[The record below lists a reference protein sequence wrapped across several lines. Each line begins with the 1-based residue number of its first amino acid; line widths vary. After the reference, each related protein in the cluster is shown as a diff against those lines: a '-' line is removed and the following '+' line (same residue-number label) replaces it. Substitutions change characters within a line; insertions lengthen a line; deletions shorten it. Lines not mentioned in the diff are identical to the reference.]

1 MKKIINDELILS
13 SFISGL
19 FYALAYPT
27 IITKLISEAGSRI
40 VSFNAI
46 CVSVAGIFIPMMWNK
61 YSDTIYKKYGY
72 LFIVETISYSIIC
85 LAVITAKITVKNYYI
100 LDTILFCIVSKNL
113 ICGNNKLKVL
123 RYKDKEREEY
133 DNNIL
138 LVSDASSLIG
148 FIISFILSIPVN
160 IAFIC
165 MTIGICADNFAY
177 FISWKKSLNIKMKE
191 GNENGIK

>member
-1 MKKIINDELILS
+1 MDGIIRDKLVLS

-27 IITKLISEAGSRI
+27 IITKLVSEVGSRV

-46 CVSVAGIFIPMMWNK
+46 CVSIAGIFIPIIWNK
-61 YSDTIYKKYGY
+61 HSDTIYKKYGY
-72 LFIVETISYSIIC
+72 LFIIETISYSIIC
-85 LAVITAKITVKNYYI
+85 IAVLSAIITVKDYYI
-100 LDTILFCIVSKNL
+100 LDTILFCIVSKNI

-123 RYKDKEREEY
+123 RYKDNEREEY

-138 LVSDASSLIG
+138 LVSNASSLIG
-148 FIISFILSIPVN
+148 FIISFIFAIPIN

-165 MTIGICADNFAY
+165 ITIGICADNFAY
-177 FISWKKSLNIKMKE
+177 FISWKKSLKIKMKE
-191 GNENGIK
+191 GK

>member
-1 MKKIINDELILS
+1 MDKIIKDKLVLS

-27 IITKLISEAGSRI
+27 IITKLISEVGSKI

-46 CVSVAGIFIPMMWNK
+46 CISIAGIFIPIMWNK

-72 LFIVETISYSIIC
+72 LFIVETITYSIIC
-85 LAVITAKITVKNYYI
+85 VCVILNIISIKSYYI
-100 LDTILFCIVSKNL
+100 LDTILFCIVSKNI

-123 RYKDKEREEY
+123 RYKDKERETF
-133 DNNIL
+133 DNNIS
-138 LVSDASSLIG
+138 LVGDASSLVG
-148 FIISFILSIPVN
+148 FIISFILNIPIN

-165 MTIGICADNFAY
+165 ITIGICADNFAY
-177 FISWKKSLNIKMKE
+177 FISWKKSIKIKMKE
-191 GNENGIK
+191 GN